1 MSQPPLNYRRAV
13 KLLRQN
19 GYAVGKQAKHGTKM
33 VNEGEPPIILPRHGA
48 RDYGIGLTRSI
59 VKQAGLEAEAWSSRS
74 SFTRKAEASG
84 QRCRNY
90 PDATR
95 QAER

>member
-1 MSQPPLNYRRAV
+1 MSASPLNHRRAAR
-13 KLLRQN
+13 LLGHL
-19 GYAVGKQAKHGTKM
+19 GYTVGKGGRHGTKM
-33 VNEGEPPIILPRHGA
+33 VKAGEPPIILPRHGG

-74 SFTRKAEASG
+74 SFTRRAEASG
-84 QRCRNY
+84 QRSQNY
-90 PDATR
+90 PDASR